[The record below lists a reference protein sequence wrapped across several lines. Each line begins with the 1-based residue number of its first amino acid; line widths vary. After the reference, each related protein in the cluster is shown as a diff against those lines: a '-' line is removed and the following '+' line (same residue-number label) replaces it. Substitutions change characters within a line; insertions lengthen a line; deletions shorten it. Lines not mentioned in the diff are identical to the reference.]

1 MRRINQILD
10 IIKENKIVDG
20 VFPIVKV
27 TKKQIVDGVFPI
39 VKVTKKQIVD
49 GVFPIV
55 KVTLTWCFHKKQDC
69 YEKNHNIL
77 MFINS

>member
-27 TKKQIVDGVFPI
+27 TKKQIVDR
-39 VKVTKKQIVD
+39 
-49 GVFPIV
+49 VFPIV
-55 KVTLTWCFHKKQDC
+55 KVTLTWCIHKKQDC
-69 YEKNHNIL
+69 YEKNHYIL

>member
-27 TKKQIVDGVFPI
+27 TKN
-39 VKVTKKQIVD
+39 
-49 GVFPIV
+49 
-55 KVTLTWCFHKKQDC
+55 QDC
-69 YEKNHNIL
+69 RRGVSHRQGNQKTKIL
-77 MFINS
+77 DMVYP